1 MNFLRLRFIVTL
13 CTLGYLLG
21 LSQNCGPDEWQ
32 CDDGACIAKAWHCD
46 GTGDCLGGS
55 DEMDC
60 ACLLGQY
67 TCRDGSGCVNRSLV
81 CDGQP
86 QCSDRSDE
94 AECGGSIG
102 CLPGDWQCR
111 NKMCILP
118 SYVCDGKNDCM
129 DNSDEDDCGLCGT
142 SSVRCPSGVC
152 LSAAQRCDG
161 KAQCSDGSDEPATCG
176 RKCSQGNGGCSHTCT
191 DATWGASCSCPHGWK
206 LSPNGTTC
214 EDIDEC
220 AGPNGPCL
228 QLCENIPGSF
238 ICRCAE
244 GFHLVRNTTC
254 WTEENLPMIL
264 TSRNKDIL
272 FLNSMT
278 GKYKVLS
285 SLNNNVVALAFDLR
299 RNLYYLADDKGNII
313 KLENKSST
321 VLYSGM
327 LGVKSIA
334 CDWLSGQI
342 YWSNKKAKSIQ
353 VGMVDGNGFATVLA
367 KNINPG
373 DLVLLPTESVMFWIN
388 ERRDGGTSIEKA
400 GMDGSKRITLVV
412 TTVQQ
417 PRGLTLAVPTR
428 QLYWISD
435 YKKCI
440 EAVRVD
446 GTGRHTFCGF
456 FTERTVL
463 GLAVFGEWFYWS
475 DTRQLWRAP
484 QFQPSQKILVLRS
497 TLPLLAVLHETQQAQ
512 GLASPCIKASCRL
525 CLPSL
530 ENPLG
535 YTCTCPDGKVLT
547 PSGDCQNIKIAY
559 ATSTSLYTVEFK
571 EKDLVKD
578 LILTTDE
585 DIQSFDIDYKWEWV
599 FWANGTGHVKAK
611 SLYQNQSVYIPVLNQ
626 VCTVR
631 VDPRFGNLYWLSCD
645 GQSIGVT
652 GVAHD
657 GSGSSKQLYLTSN
670 EINDLFIDWQRGKL
684 YWLENGQIFE
694 VRLSGGIAE
703 KVLVF
708 QGKDCHLALD
718 RKANS
723 FFWNMGGLQVISLLK
738 RKYLSV
744 TWNVTGSIM
753 AAQEPFLV
761 SLLSDVITLWDR
773 RNGRRVRSVPVESGV
788 VGLVVL
794 NPMEQELDTIPA
806 YAVSSVLHGTSA
818 TEASTQTMSCNSPSY
833 LCNGTYLC
841 IFQTQMCD
849 GKLDCPDGSDEESC
863 LEACVNPADFL
874 CKDRRTCIRDSMVC
888 DGHSHC
894 YDGSDEVGCPTMAVR
909 VSDATPLRC
918 RMGSRL
924 CRDGSECVLYHHFCD
939 GALDC
944 KDGSDEDDCV
954 LQCQTGQ
961 FQCTHGRKCI
971 DLREVCDGVAQCQ
984 DRSDEMDCW
993 RPSKSCAHRCDN
1005 ETRCI
1010 PESFIC
1016 DGDKDCLDG
1025 TDEEGCETTICNGPS
1040 VMCQGTSL
1048 CISQQQLCDG
1058 KLDCP
1063 DGSDETSCLKT
1074 CKDPGEFLCK
1084 DGRNCIKER
1093 LVCDGHTHCYDGS
1106 DEAGCPTMAPT
1117 VLNAMPLKCRLGFR
1131 LCRDG
1136 SECILD
1142 SHLCDGELD
1151 CKDGSD
1157 EDDCILQCQTGQF
1170 QCAHGRKCIDVD
1182 QVCDGVA
1189 HCQDQSDEMN
1199 CWKPTK
1205 NCAHRCDNK
1214 TRCIPETFQC
1224 DGERDCLDGTDEAN
1238 CDNVPHSA
1246 SISPSVPVPIEVPLA
1261 CVSPSVMCLGTTLCI
1276 NQRQLCDG
1284 KLDCPDGS
1292 DEASCL
1298 KTCAGSDFLCKDKQ
1312 RCVKETM
1319 VCDGHF
1325 NCFDGSDELG
1335 CPTEAVKVL
1344 NVRPLKCRMDSR
1356 PCRDGSECVM
1366 YSHLCDGEVDCKDGS
1381 DEDECS
1387 LQCQTGQFQCTHG
1400 KTCIDVRLLC
1410 DGIAQCQD
1418 HSDELDCQKQSKNCA
1433 YECDDKT
1440 RCIPED
1446 FRCDGKEDCLDATD
1460 EASCDLVMN
1469 PTSGSSLTV
1478 TKVTFTCNHPLV
1490 MCQGVHLCISK
1501 KQLCDGKP
1509 DCPDGSDEVCLRQC
1523 ADTDFM
1529 CKDGQSCIS
1538 RNLKCDGHIQCPDGS
1553 DETNCLEPPFCILY
1567 CDHGTR
1573 CLASH
1578 QYCDG
1583 TPDCQDGSD
1592 ERNCSFDSA
1601 DASAVDILVA
1611 APLKCRVGFR
1621 PCRDGRECVLYSHLC
1636 DGELDCRD
1644 GSDED
1649 ECVLKCQTGQFQCA
1663 HGKKCIDM
1671 RHVCDGVAQ
1680 CQDRSDEM
1688 DCWKPTKSCAYRCDN
1703 KTHCIPESFHC
1714 DGEKD
1719 CLDGTD
1725 EEGCGT
1731 HGILVPTLSVNPA
1744 MFKCNSPSVM
1754 CQGTSLCITRKQL
1767 CDGKLD
1773 CPDGSDEASC
1783 LKACVNPGDFLCT
1796 DRQTC
1801 IKHTLV
1807 CDGHSHCFDGSD
1819 EQGCSEVT
1827 MMSKV
1832 TPLWCRMGSQLCR
1845 DGSECVLYSHLC
1857 DGELDCKDGSD
1868 EEDCVLECQ
1877 AGQFQCTHGRKCID
1891 LGKVCDGIAQCQDRS
1906 DEMDCWKP
1914 TKSCAHRCDN
1924 KTRCIPES
1932 FICDGEKD
1940 CLDGTDEEGCNPE
1953 ILVSPPVP
1961 AKPEISLCNSPS
1973 VLCQGTSVCIS
1984 QKQLCDGKVDCP
1996 DGSDESS
2003 CLEACPDPADFLCKD
2018 RRTCIK
2024 RTLLCDG
2031 HFDCHDGSDE
2041 FGCPTATV
2049 AASKAVP
2056 LKCRMGSRPCRD
2068 GSECVLYSHLCD
2080 GELDCKDGSDEED
2093 CVLQCQ
2099 TGQFQCAHGKKCIDM
2114 GQVCDGIA
2122 QCQDQSDEMD
2132 CWRPSKSCAHY
2143 CDNKTRC
2150 IPETFL
2156 CDGEKDCSD
2165 GTDEL
2170 NCVAEECGWRAFRCR
2185 SGQCVEESMRCD
2197 GFVDCRDHSDEEGCT
2212 KPPHCPSQRHCP
2224 YSHECLL
2231 EQWLCDGEEDCQG
2244 GADEENC
2251 KVSLMKC
2258 GDFQWSCA
2266 SKTQCIPATWR
2277 CDHMKD
2283 CGDGSD
2289 EAGCGRV
2296 KCAPHQFQCMTEE
2309 CLDISLVCNGVTNC
2323 LDGSDEGVTCLTDTC
2338 WSPNHPP
2345 CGQHCFST
2353 PHGTRCRCDPGF
2365 RLQSDSLSCTDIDEC
2380 SEPYMAACS
2389 HACLN
2394 MRGSYMC
2401 LCHPGYLLEPDGH
2414 TCKPK
2419 EEPFLLASLRHE
2431 LLLIR
2436 LQSGNRDILFSSDSK
2451 PVFSID
2457 YDWKEQKAFWVSLEE
2472 ESIRWISLDKQ
2483 NKGTVVK
2490 GIKADCIAV
2499 DWVARNLYW
2508 IDGMASQISVIQLD
2522 GGAKKPQDSIVVLD
2536 EDLVQPR
2543 SLVVFPLKGLMFW
2556 SEFGNMP
2563 QIERSGLD
2571 GSERKILLNNGVNWP
2586 GGLTVDVL
2594 DERIYWTDEKLK
2606 CIGSISL
2613 DGGDIMLLQLFETP
2627 SPFSVGVFSDRM
2639 FWSDAKRWT
2648 IQSAHK
2654 KTGKDRKVV
2663 LKQLWQPFGLKIIHA
2678 LQQPNISNPCAAL
2691 TCSHLCLL
2699 GPGPVAVCRCP
2710 VGLLLAVD
2718 GKTCSP
2724 PTDSTFLM
2732 LLSPT
2737 RVTQILLQGLR
2748 SPPVREEWPAHRALP
2763 LPGVGKAV
2771 AVNLALGDRALFL
2784 ADEDRSSVTMFKF
2797 GKEGLQRG
2805 GTALRLPTGDSV
2817 TAMAVDWVTL
2827 CLYWSSKEQPRLHAT
2842 CGRGA
2847 FTVVLLADDLQ
2858 SPIAIA
2864 LDPPSGW
2871 LCFADLGQPG
2881 RRTQSQLECAFMDGQ
2896 NRILVWDRA
2905 LIPVS
2910 LALSSEATELYW
2922 ADAGMGVI
2930 GSIQIDGTRYREY
2943 KTGPGLIV
2951 SFDCN
2956 DNILFWLTR
2965 NDTTK
2970 VWYSDHFTPKRL
2982 WFEVKTDVVA
2992 LKVYG
2997 KSSQKGTNDCAV
3009 KNGGC
3014 SQLCL
3019 PFPGGRTCKCAQ
3031 DHPLNAS
3038 CGPNPQCPPGTKPC
3052 QDGRKCLSNA
3062 RFCDNVPDCLDR
3074 SDEADCVKSGS
3085 GLESSTAPKDVKP
3098 KPQPTDHP
3106 LVRDLDSQSCSA
3118 ELCHGHGYCVRQ
3130 GGDTH
3135 CECHAGYSG
3144 LFCQHQNSGSMGVLV
3159 ALGLLG
3165 LVCFAG
3171 LVFFIKRRDILLRMR
3186 GLEQSSEK
3194 QVLVTGRQE
3203 HVSYA
3208 QCFPNDLYDPSED
3221 VQPSTA

>member
-1 MNFLRLRFIVTL
+1 M
-13 CTLGYLLG
+13 
-21 LSQNCGPDEWQ
+21 
-32 CDDGACIAKAWHCD
+32 
-46 GTGDCLGGS
+46 GDC
-55 DEMDC
+55 
-60 ACLLGQY
+60 
-67 TCRDGSGCVNRSLV
+67 
-81 CDGQP
+81 
-86 QCSDRSDE
+86 
-94 AECGGSIG
+94 
-102 CLPGDWQCR
+102 
-111 NKMCILP
+111 
-118 SYVCDGKNDCM
+118 
-129 DNSDEDDCGLCGT
+129 
-142 SSVRCPSGVC
+142 
-152 LSAAQRCDG
+152 
-161 KAQCSDGSDEPATCG
+161 
-176 RKCSQGNGGCSHTCT
+176 
-191 DATWGASCSCPHGWK
+191 
-206 LSPNGTTC
+206 
-214 EDIDEC
+214 
-220 AGPNGPCL
+220 
-228 QLCENIPGSF
+228 
-238 ICRCAE
+238 
-244 GFHLVRNTTC
+244 
-254 WTEENLPMIL
+254 
-264 TSRNKDIL
+264 
-272 FLNSMT
+272 
-278 GKYKVLS
+278 
-285 SLNNNVVALAFDLR
+285 
-299 RNLYYLADDKGNII
+299 
-313 KLENKSST
+313 
-321 VLYSGM
+321 
-327 LGVKSIA
+327 
-334 CDWLSGQI
+334 
-342 YWSNKKAKSIQ
+342 
-353 VGMVDGNGFATVLA
+353 
-367 KNINPG
+367 
-373 DLVLLPTESVMFWIN
+373 
-388 ERRDGGTSIEKA
+388 
-400 GMDGSKRITLVV
+400 
-412 TTVQQ
+412 
-417 PRGLTLAVPTR
+417 
-428 QLYWISD
+428 
-435 YKKCI
+435 
-440 EAVRVD
+440 
-446 GTGRHTFCGF
+446 
-456 FTERTVL
+456 
-463 GLAVFGEWFYWS
+463 
-475 DTRQLWRAP
+475 
-484 QFQPSQKILVLRS
+484 
-497 TLPLLAVLHETQQAQ
+497 
-512 GLASPCIKASCRL
+512 
-525 CLPSL
+525 
-530 ENPLG
+530 
-535 YTCTCPDGKVLT
+535 
-547 PSGDCQNIKIAY
+547 
-559 ATSTSLYTVEFK
+559 
-571 EKDLVKD
+571 
-578 LILTTDE
+578 
-585 DIQSFDIDYKWEWV
+585 
-599 FWANGTGHVKAK
+599 
-611 SLYQNQSVYIPVLNQ
+611 
-626 VCTVR
+626 
-631 VDPRFGNLYWLSCD
+631 
-645 GQSIGVT
+645 
-652 GVAHD
+652 
-657 GSGSSKQLYLTSN
+657 
-670 EINDLFIDWQRGKL
+670 
-684 YWLENGQIFE
+684 
-694 VRLSGGIAE
+694 
-703 KVLVF
+703 
-708 QGKDCHLALD
+708 
-718 RKANS
+718 
-723 FFWNMGGLQVISLLK
+723 
-738 RKYLSV
+738 
-744 TWNVTGSIM
+744 
-753 AAQEPFLV
+753 
-761 SLLSDVITLWDR
+761 
-773 RNGRRVRSVPVESGV
+773 
-788 VGLVVL
+788 
-794 NPMEQELDTIPA
+794 
-806 YAVSSVLHGTSA
+806 
-818 TEASTQTMSCNSPSY
+818 
-833 LCNGTYLC
+833 
-841 IFQTQMCD
+841 
-849 GKLDCPDGSDEESC
+849 
-863 LEACVNPADFL
+863 
-874 CKDRRTCIRDSMVC
+874 
-888 DGHSHC
+888 
-894 YDGSDEVGCPTMAVR
+894 
-909 VSDATPLRC
+909 
-918 RMGSRL
+918 
-924 CRDGSECVLYHHFCD
+924 
-939 GALDC
+939 
-944 KDGSDEDDCV
+944 
-954 LQCQTGQ
+954 
-961 FQCTHGRKCI
+961 
-971 DLREVCDGVAQCQ
+971 
-984 DRSDEMDCW
+984 
-993 RPSKSCAHRCDN
+993 
-1005 ETRCI
+1005 
-1010 PESFIC
+1010 
-1016 DGDKDCLDG
+1016 
-1025 TDEEGCETTICNGPS
+1025 
-1040 VMCQGTSL
+1040 
-1048 CISQQQLCDG
+1048 
-1058 KLDCP
+1058 
-1063 DGSDETSCLKT
+1063 
-1074 CKDPGEFLCK
+1074 
-1084 DGRNCIKER
+1084 
-1093 LVCDGHTHCYDGS
+1093 
-1106 DEAGCPTMAPT
+1106 
-1117 VLNAMPLKCRLGFR
+1117 
-1131 LCRDG
+1131 
-1136 SECILD
+1136 
-1142 SHLCDGELD
+1142 
-1151 CKDGSD
+1151 
-1157 EDDCILQCQTGQF
+1157 
-1170 QCAHGRKCIDVD
+1170 
-1182 QVCDGVA
+1182 
-1189 HCQDQSDEMN
+1189 
-1199 CWKPTK
+1199 
-1205 NCAHRCDNK
+1205 
-1214 TRCIPETFQC
+1214 
-1224 DGERDCLDGTDEAN
+1224 
-1238 CDNVPHSA
+1238 HSA
-1246 SISPSVPVPIEVPLA
+1246 
-1261 CVSPSVMCLGTTLCI
+1261 
-1276 NQRQLCDG
+1276 
-1284 KLDCPDGS
+1284 
-1292 DEASCL
+1292 
-1298 KTCAGSDFLCKDKQ
+1298 
-1312 RCVKETM
+1312 
-1319 VCDGHF
+1319 
-1325 NCFDGSDELG
+1325 
-1335 CPTEAVKVL
+1335 
-1344 NVRPLKCRMDSR
+1344 
-1356 PCRDGSECVM
+1356 
-1366 YSHLCDGEVDCKDGS
+1366 
-1381 DEDECS
+1381 
-1387 LQCQTGQFQCTHG
+1387 
-1400 KTCIDVRLLC
+1400 
-1410 DGIAQCQD
+1410 
-1418 HSDELDCQKQSKNCA
+1418 
-1433 YECDDKT
+1433 
-1440 RCIPED
+1440 
-1446 FRCDGKEDCLDATD
+1446 
-1460 EASCDLVMN
+1460 
-1469 PTSGSSLTV
+1469 
-1478 TKVTFTCNHPLV
+1478 
-1490 MCQGVHLCISK
+1490 
-1501 KQLCDGKP
+1501 
-1509 DCPDGSDEVCLRQC
+1509 
-1523 ADTDFM
+1523 
-1529 CKDGQSCIS
+1529 
-1538 RNLKCDGHIQCPDGS
+1538 
-1553 DETNCLEPPFCILY
+1553 
-1567 CDHGTR
+1567 
-1573 CLASH
+1573 
-1578 QYCDG
+1578 
-1583 TPDCQDGSD
+1583 
-1592 ERNCSFDSA
+1592 FDSA

-1725 EEGCGT
+1725 EEGCGESLIQT
-1731 HGILVPTLSVNPA
+1731 TVN
-1744 MFKCNSPSVM
+1744 
-1754 CQGTSLCITRKQL
+1754 
-1767 CDGKLD
+1767 
-1773 CPDGSDEASC
+1773 
-1783 LKACVNPGDFLCT
+1783 
-1796 DRQTC
+1796 
-1801 IKHTLV
+1801 
-1807 CDGHSHCFDGSD
+1807 
-1819 EQGCSEVT
+1819 VT

-1940 CLDGTDEEGCNPE
+1940 CLDGTDEEG
-1953 ILVSPPVP
+1953 S
-1961 AKPEISLCNSPS
+1961 
-1973 VLCQGTSVCIS
+1973 
-1984 QKQLCDGKVDCP
+1984 
-1996 DGSDESS
+1996 
-2003 CLEACPDPADFLCKD
+2003 
-2018 RRTCIK
+2018 
-2024 RTLLCDG
+2024 
-2031 HFDCHDGSDE
+2031 
-2041 FGCPTATV
+2041 
-2049 AASKAVP
+2049 ASKAVP

-2353 PHGTRCRCDPGF
+2353 PHGTVGSFCCLVHDQRFVCGCLSP
-2365 RLQSDSLSCTDIDEC
+2365 SYDSLSCTDIDEC

-2419 EEPFLLASLRHE
+2419 GTKEPFLLASLRHE

-3171 LVFFIKRRDILLRMR
+3171 LVAVVSKSWAT
-3186 GLEQSSEK
+3186 SSEGLYFNHS
-3194 QVLVTGRQE
+3194 VLNFSRVLSSG
-3203 HVSYA
+3203 
-3208 QCFPNDLYDPSED
+3208 P
-3221 VQPSTA
+3221 